1 VPVAIYNP
9 ISQGS
14 NVRILIISDIHANLQ
29 ALEAA
34 LEAAPEHDVVVNLGD
49 VVGYGANP
57 NEVVKVSR
65 GLGKI
70 FAAIM
75 TRLPAALMMQRT
87 SIPSL
92 RPRSNGRVPT

>member
-1 VPVAIYNP
+1 MCCDYPTRPVAIYNP

-34 LEAAPEHDVVVNLGD
+34 LAAAPAHDLVVNLGD

-57 NEVVKVSR
+57 NEVAKISR
-65 GLGKI
+65 DLGKI
-70 FAAIM
+70 FVRGNHDKAASGIDD
-75 TRLPAALMMQRT
+75 A
-87 SIPSL
+87 
-92 RPRSNGRVPT
+92 